1 MAKALVYGSMD
12 PCSILAPF
20 IDFLFFFLI
29 LWKFSKLEAGFGYI
43 TPLNLDGTFTVRTPE
58 LLEAFF
64 PFWPVVRLLEIKI
77 VGGLYVQISEGH
89 PDAATMS

>member
-43 TPLNLDGTFTVRTPE
+43 TPLVLNFARFSGKGRHE
-58 LLEAFF
+58 LHHPRKNYNNMWAGCIKVDYILE
-64 PFWPVVRLLEIKI
+64 VSI
-77 VGGLYVQISEGH
+77 VKH
-89 PDAATMS
+89 

>member
-43 TPLNLDGTFTVRTPE
+43 TPLVSNIARHASPCARGAERGTERT
-58 LLEAFF
+58 FK
-64 PFWPVVRLLEIKI
+64 RN
-77 VGGLYVQISEGH
+77 GNQQY
-89 PDAATMS
+89 